1 MSHDQDDRPGGT
13 QTGAQTGAQNGAQP
27 GNGAASGLHN
37 PRLSGASRDG
47 TAPTRTQ
54 PPRSPAAGVAGAAPT
69 TGPAPRRQ
77 SSPTAAPDAPRRS
90 AGDLGRRLARGLRR
104 WGELA
109 WALLRGDP
117 GADRVVP
124 PTGVTARLT
133 QLTAGAMAVLAVFA
147 LAVAV
152 STDRMAD
159 RWSEELARTATLRI
173 SAPEGQVDAQV
184 AAALTLLGETPG
196 VAGARRLTPEEER
209 ALLEPWF
216 GPDLPV
222 ETLPIPALIEIT
234 TTEDGIDAGGLRAR
248 LAGEVPGAIYDDHTR
263 WRTPLVGAATRVR
276 TLGLLALVLIGTA
289 TAAMVVLA
297 ANAALAANARVIAAL
312 RLVGARDVYIARA
325 FVRRFTRRALFGAG
339 IGTAAGMALIALLPA
354 ADAATGVL
362 GGLGFA
368 GAGWLWP
375 LVVPPLAAL
384 TAFWATRFAA
394 LRRLKELT

>member
-1 MSHDQDDRPGGT
+1 
-13 QTGAQTGAQNGAQP
+13 
-27 GNGAASGLHN
+27 
-37 PRLSGASRDG
+37 
-47 TAPTRTQ
+47 
-54 PPRSPAAGVAGAAPT
+54 
-69 TGPAPRRQ
+69 
-77 SSPTAAPDAPRRS
+77 
-90 AGDLGRRLARGLRR
+90 LRR
-104 WGELA
+104 RGEAL
-109 WALLRGDP
+109 WALMRGDP

-196 VAGARRLTPEEER
+196 VEGARRLTSEEER

-234 TTEDGIDAGGLRAR
+234 TTQDGIDAGGLRAR
-248 LAGEVPGAIYDDHTR
+248 LAGEVPGAIFDDHTR

-339 IGTAAGMALIALLPA
+339 IGTATGMVLIALLPA

-375 LVVPPLAAL
+375 LIVPPLAAL